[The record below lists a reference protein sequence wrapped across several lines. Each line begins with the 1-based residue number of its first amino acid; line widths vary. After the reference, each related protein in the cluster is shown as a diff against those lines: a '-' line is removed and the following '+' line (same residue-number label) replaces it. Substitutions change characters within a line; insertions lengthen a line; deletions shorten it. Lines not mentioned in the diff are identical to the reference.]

1 MIPYGS
7 QWLNDQDID
16 AVVEVLR
23 SDFLTQGPQ
32 IPIFEKKLAAAVQC
46 RAAVV
51 TNSAT
56 SALHVACLALEVGP
70 GDLVWTSPL
79 TFVASANCA
88 LYCGASVDFVDIE
101 PSTGNMSVDALQQ
114 KLTLAKSQNRLP
126 KVIIPVHFAG
136 APCDMREISQLARSY
151 GISVIED
158 ASHALGARYGETI
171 VGDCSYSEI
180 TVFSF
185 HPVKMITTGE
195 GGCLCTN
202 DQKLEQKARLLVSHG
217 ITKSA
222 DEFNKTEADPWWYE
236 QHSLGFNYR
245 MTDIQAA
252 LGISQLTKLADW
264 VERRN
269 QLITRY
275 QRMTEKLPIEWLTVD
290 ELRLCSYH
298 LAVIKVSP
306 DHRRP
311 LFDWLRQHNIGCQVH
326 YIPIYQ
332 QPYHA
337 QSSQYWPRC
346 ESFYRQIISLP
357 LFPRMTTAEQDEV
370 VKVLEEYFR

>member
-32 IPIFEKKLAAAVQC
+32 TPKFEQKLAAAVQC

-114 KLTLAKSQNRLP
+114 KLALAKPQNRLP

-290 ELRLCSYH
+290 EQRLCSYH

-311 LFDWLRQHNIGCQVH
+311 LFYWLRQHNIGCQVH

-346 ESFYRQIISLP
+346 EAFYRQIISLP
-357 LFPRMTTAEQDEV
+357 LFPRMTNAEQDEV
-370 VKVLEEYFR
+370 VKVLEEYF